1 MNTAINPPPPPA
13 PSVPPGSLVAGID
26 THKDTHHVAIL
37 DHLGRPVLDRQFAA
51 TPDGYRKIVDF
62 LRSAGTVERVGI
74 EGTGSY
80 GTGIT
85 RVLSAEGFHV
95 AEVARPNRR
104 SRRLRGKSDPLD
116 ARQAALNVL
125 SDSDT
130 AVPKSA
136 GGTVE
141 VLRMLLAE
149 RRSASKAHAQVMNQ
163 IHALLVTAPD
173 TVRGDYRHLG
183 SIVLVGVLA
192 PSRPRA
198 GNGPEYAARQVLKRL
213 AVRHVALTAEIGVIE
228 QEMTRLLLA
237 ANPALFSLSGVGPV
251 TAATLMVAVG
261 DNPERLSSRS
271 SFAALTGVAPIPA
284 SSGQRS
290 RFRLSRGGNR
300 QANSALHRIVLLRM
314 RHREPRTVAYFA
326 RRRAE
331 GLSDRDI
338 MRCLKRHIANEV
350 YRALMEP
357 GLENPVGRQ
366 LHELRIEA
374 EVPLSV
380 LANNLEVPRQRLQR
394 LEAGIRADTELEA
407 RATALLT
414 QMRPEMAA

>member
-1 MNTAINPPPPPA
+1 MKVMTNPPPSTA
-13 PSVPPGSLVAGID
+13 LGVPPGNLVAGID

-37 DHLGRPVLDRQFAA
+37 DHIGRPVRDRQFTA
-51 TPDGYRKIVDF
+51 TPDGYRRIVDF
-62 LRSAGTVERVGI
+62 LHSAGAVERVGI

-80 GTGIT
+80 GAGVT
-85 RVLSAEGFHV
+85 RVLSAEGFNV

-116 ARQAALNVL
+116 AKQAALNVL
-125 SDSDT
+125 ADADT
-130 AVPKSA
+130 SVPKSGSGA
-136 GGTVE
+136 VE

-149 RRSASKAHAQVMNQ
+149 RRSASKARAQVMNQ

-173 TVRGDYRHLG
+173 TVRDGYRSLG

-192 PSRPRA
+192 RSRPRT
-198 GNGPEYAARQVLKRL
+198 GTGPEYVARQVLKRL
-213 AVRHVALTAEIGVIE
+213 AVRHVALTAEIAVIE
-228 QEMTRLLLA
+228 QEMSPLLLA
-237 ANPALFSLSGVGPV
+237 ANPALISLNGVGPV
-251 TAATLMVAVG
+251 TAATLMVAAG
-261 DNPERLSSRS
+261 DNPERLNSRS

-314 RHREPRTVAYFA
+314 RHHEPRTDAYFA

-350 YRALMEP
+350 YRVLMEP
-357 GLENPVGRQ
+357 GLENPVGRR
-366 LHELRIEA
+366 LHELRDEVG
-374 EVPLSV
+374 VPLSV
-380 LANNLEVPRQRLQR
+380 LANTLGVPRQRLQR
-394 LEAGIRADTELEA
+394 LEAGIRADAELEA
-407 RATALLT
+407 RATVTLT
-414 QMRPEMAA
+414 QIGHQLAA